1 MGEAVELA
9 GTERFDDVIIGAGHN
24 GLVAACYL
32 ALAGRDV
39 CIVEAANQVGGAAIS
54 PQVFPGVDAR
64 LSKYAYLVSLLP
76 DSVRADLGVALP
88 LVERST
94 ASYTPDPQNPARGLL
109 VPSSRTQAFADHLTD
124 FTGSAAE
131 AARWQAFQDR
141 MQLMAERVFP
151 TLTTPLMDQRALQR
165 LMDDEA
171 TWYDLF
177 ERPLGELLERTFTDD
192 VVRGVVFTDGLIG
205 TFSHGHDASLRQNAC
220 FLYHVIGNGTGDWD
234 LPVGGMGALTGAL
247 AQRAQELG
255 VQIHL
260 QSPAVQVTSDG
271 RNATVVIDAVAG
283 KRTLRCTNVLANC
296 APAVLAALQGDQR
309 AMATTIHPGAQ
320 IKVNMLLQRL
330 PTLQD
335 SNVDPAQAFS
345 GTFHVNEG
353 YTQLN
358 ASFAAG
364 ERGVLPD
371 PVPCE
376 TYCHTLGDR
385 SILGPQLQS
394 TQAQT
399 LTVFAL
405 NTPHALFSYGRI
417 DRAMALRAVL
427 ASINSV
433 LAEPL
438 EPLLMLDGNGEP
450 CVDVSTTADLEHSLG
465 IPGGNIFHTP
475 LDMPFALSAA
485 EVGTWGVETAL
496 PNVYICGA
504 GARRGGGVSGIP
516 GHNAAHAVLQASAAH

>member
-1 MGEAVELA
+1 MVDDVSWGNED
-9 GTERFDDVIIGAGHN
+9 RFDDVIIGAGHN

-39 CIVEAANQVGGAAIS
+39 CVVEAANLVGGAAVS
-54 PQVFPGVDAR
+54 PQVFPGIDAR

-76 DSVRADLGVALP
+76 DTVRADLGVALP

-94 ASYTPDPQNPARGLL
+94 ASYTPDPRDPTRGLL
-109 VPSSRTQAFADHLTD
+109 VPAARNQAFTDQLTD
-124 FTGSAAE
+124 FTGSPAE
-131 AARWQAFQDR
+131 GANWQAFQDR
-141 MQLMAERVFP
+141 LQRMAERLFP
-151 TLTTPLMDQRALQR
+151 TLTAPLMESGAMQR
-165 LMDDEA
+165 LIDDDI
-171 TWYDLF
+171 TWQDLF
-177 ERPLGELLERTFTDD
+177 QRPLGQVIERTFSND
-192 VVRGVVFTDGLIG
+192 VVRGVVLTDGLIG
-205 TFSHGHDASLRQNAC
+205 TFSHAHDASLQQNAC
-220 FLYHVIGNGTGDWD
+220 FVYHVIGNGTGDWD
-234 LPVGGMGALTGAL
+234 LPVGGMGALTQAL

-260 QSPAVQVTSDG
+260 QSPAVEVISDG
-271 RNATVVIDAVAG
+271 RSATVVVETATGRRSI
-283 KRTLRCTNVLANC
+283 RCSNVLANC
-296 APAVLAALQGDQR
+296 APAVLATLQR
-309 AMATTIHPGAQ
+309 RPSVPTLPGAQ

-330 PTLQD
+330 PELRD
-335 SNVDPAQAFS
+335 SSVDPAQAFS

-364 ERGVLPD
+364 ERGTLPD

-385 SILGPQLQS
+385 SILGPGLRD
-394 TQAQT
+394 TEAQT

-405 NTPHALFSYGRI
+405 NTPHALFAAGGI
-417 DRAMALRAVL
+417 DRGLALRSVL

-438 EPLLMLDGNGEP
+438 EPLLMVDGNGEP
-450 CVDVSTTADLEHSLG
+450 CVDVSTTVDLERSLG

-475 LDMPFALSAA
+475 LDMPFAQSTA
-485 EVGTWGVETAL
+485 EVGTWGVETDL
-496 PNVYICGA
+496 PNVFICGA

-516 GHNAAHAVLQASAAH
+516 GHNAAQAVLQGQSRY